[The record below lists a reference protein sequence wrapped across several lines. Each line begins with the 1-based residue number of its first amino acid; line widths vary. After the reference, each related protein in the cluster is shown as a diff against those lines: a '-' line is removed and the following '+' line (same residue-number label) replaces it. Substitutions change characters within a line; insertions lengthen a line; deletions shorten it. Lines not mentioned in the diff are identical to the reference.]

1 MRRICID
8 LVDVNFVLRTGL
20 VVRSDMLEFRGL
32 WDVRGKTVDG
42 VMLEIKTAVVS
53 SEYEVEL
60 LRIMK
65 VQRRI

>member
-1 MRRICID
+1 
-8 LVDVNFVLRTGL
+8 
-20 VVRSDMLEFRGL
+20 MLEFRGL